1 LDLVAAL
8 SGLFG
13 VFSLAWIVVCL
24 FAALL
29 LGIVTAS
36 LFVSIFYSASR
47 LANAAERACSKN
59 NAPAS
64 LT

>member
-13 VFSLAWIVVCL
+13 AFSLAWIVLCL
-24 FAALL
+24 FLALV
-29 LGIVTAS
+29 LGTVTAL

-47 LANAAERACSKN
+47 LANVAERACSKS
-59 NAPAS
+59 PAQFHQ
-64 LT
+64 